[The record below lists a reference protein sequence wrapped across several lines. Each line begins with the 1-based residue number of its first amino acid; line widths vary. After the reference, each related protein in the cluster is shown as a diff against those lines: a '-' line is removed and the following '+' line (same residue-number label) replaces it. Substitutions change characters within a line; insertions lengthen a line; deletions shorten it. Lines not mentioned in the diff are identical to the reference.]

1 MGRGEGREPDRRWL
15 NGVPPPFRIR
25 RIVRCRTT
33 QALLRLRR
41 ENERMRVQNIVIPAT
56 DFGSTVTFYR
66 DVLGLPVLQE
76 SAAFC
81 FLRAGGVNIA
91 VHPVS
96 PGSLFAPTGHG
107 IYLDLAVG
115 DLAQVRDRLAR
126 ASVPVVREWMDGATG
141 FLAVADPNGNLLE
154 LYEGSP
160 ETDGGDGKAAV

>member
-81 FLRAGGVNIA
+81 FLRAGGRQYRCPPRIA
-91 VHPVS
+91 GQSVRTDRSWNLSRPGGGRS
-96 PGSLFAPTGHG
+96 RSGPGSLGEGVRARSAGVDGWGHGFPGGGRPEWKPTGT
-107 IYLDLAVG
+107 
-115 DLAQVRDRLAR
+115 VRGQPRD
-126 ASVPVVREWMDGATG
+126 
-141 FLAVADPNGNLLE
+141 
-154 LYEGSP
+154 
-160 ETDGGDGKAAV
+160 